1 MSDDVIAR
9 LRRKI
14 VVASLAAVLASLV
27 VLIFAINFAHYLQTD
42 ARLRSAMDEI
52 ANELDAG
59 HNEKVE
65 GDSTSREGTEA
76 TGGGRVMHGGRKSAR
91 TQYAS
96 RFFCVFVGS
105 DGTMS
110 VRSKG
115 NGELADDE
123 ASDLAQRALASG
135 GEQGYLDDYK
145 YVVQKVDDQ
154 TRILFLDCTTEL
166 QSLNQLLVVSL
177 VVGGCA
183 FAVAALF
190 VHRFSHLAVRP
201 LEESARKQ
209 KQFVADAGHEFKT
222 PLSVIA
228 TNMDILEMDLANQP
242 EELEWIDSTNRQVDS
257 MKVLVNDLI
266 TLSKMEEQ
274 EVDLV
279 HTEVSLS
286 DLAFES
292 VLTFSQLA
300 RTQGKE
306 IVSSI
311 DEGVCVRGDEPA
323 IRQLMA
329 ILVDNAIKYATG
341 GGVVQVEVR
350 QEAHKATFLTRNDW
364 DHGVPPERLS
374 SLFDRFVRAEQS
386 RDRSGG
392 AGGYGLGLSIARAIA
407 DKNGARLEAIEDDD
421 GRIVFR
427 ATWGR

>member
-76 TGGGRVMHGGRKSAR
+76 TGGGRVIHGGRKSAR

-123 ASDLAQRALASG
+123 ASNLAQRALASG